1 MAAGRGQKGGGVV
14 SHAAAH
20 PRPFVYPARVR
31 EQDAGG
37 RGLCRVD
44 PRSRAWRAP
53 FALKRGRGQRGCG
66 GGSHARCPVRVSGG
80 RGQRRGVAYL
90 SRAALRSPFA
100 HMGGVPR
107 PPRAERGG
115 NRAPRPAHVAYRAGR
130 QQGAHRRGPLG
141 KRGRGHANC
150 VCMPPPPL
158 HHPVRVR
165 VARKGGRA
173 LTVGGRGRRGGKRE

>member
-53 FALKRGRGQRGCG
+53 FALKRGRGQSGCG

-130 QQGAHRRGPLG
+130 QQGRTGEGHWARGGGGMQIVFACPLPLCTTPFACAL
-141 KRGRGHANC
+141 HA
-150 VCMPPPPL
+150 
-158 HHPVRVR
+158 
-165 VARKGGRA
+165 KGG
-173 LTVGGRGRRGGKRE
+173 GR